1 MEISKYT
8 ECVSLCIIIIIIIII
23 IFGITFMQG
32 IYNYIP
38 ATNHVSR
45 VHSIAS
51 AVYLQFVLR
60 VMLFR
65 P

>member
-1 MEISKYT
+1 M
-8 ECVSLCIIIIIIIII
+8 CIIIIIIIII
-23 IFGITFMQG
+23 ILGVTFIHG

-38 ATNHVSR
+38 ATNHVSM
-45 VHSIAS
+45 VYSIAS